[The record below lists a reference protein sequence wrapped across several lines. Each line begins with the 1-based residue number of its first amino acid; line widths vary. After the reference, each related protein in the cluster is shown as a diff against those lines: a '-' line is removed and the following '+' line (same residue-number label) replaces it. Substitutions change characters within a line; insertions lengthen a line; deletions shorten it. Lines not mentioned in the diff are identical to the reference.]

1 MINYV
6 LGFLF
11 SEDRTKICL
20 ILKNKPD
27 FLAGKYNGIGGKI
40 EPGEDASEAIVR
52 EFKEETGVTI
62 PDNKWHYL
70 ATMNQ
75 TNWRVYV
82 YRAFSDVGMANVRT
96 MEEEEIGVYDVNTV
110 LREMNIPHN
119 LHWLITF
126 ALDSAVDY
134 MNADYL

>member
-40 EPGEDASEAIVR
+40 EEGEDASDAIVR
-52 EFKEETGVTI
+52 EFAEETGVLI
-62 PDNKWHYL
+62 PSTKWNYL
-70 ATMNQ
+70 GVATQENS
-75 TNWRVYV
+75 WRMFV
-82 YRAFSDVGMANVRT
+82 YRTFSDIAIANVKT
-96 MEEEEIGVYDVNTV
+96 MEEEVIGVYEVEKI
-110 LREMNIPHN
+110 REMNVVSN
-119 LHWLITF
+119 LHWLIPLS
-126 ALDSAVDY
+126 LDKNVDY
-134 MNADYL
+134 LDVYYL